1 MVVGRTTLSGTG
13 GQRLDVVNGVIDP
26 DFDPV
31 TFDFDA
37 AWLVLSADAA
47 APAAPI
53 KLAGTGEAALW
64 GPGAQTRTSGWGDTV
79 DGGGVFSDTVKETTV
94 PVIAD
99 ATCDGLGGEYEDFD
113 AEVMVC
119 AGFMAGGTDSCQGD
133 SGGPLAAPG
142 FVGSAP
148 VVRLAGIVSFGDGCA
163 QPNAPGVYT
172 RIAAPVY
179 DPFVQEVVDF
189 LEDQEGLPDAGSVY
203 GSGATAGPPA
213 GSTPP
218 PPPPPAKKCKAGQ
231 KLKGGKCVKKK
242 KKKRKKR
249 R

>member
-1 MVVGRTTLSGTG
+1 M
-13 GQRLDVVNGVIDP
+13 
-26 DFDPV
+26 
-31 TFDFDA
+31 
-37 AWLVLSADAA
+37 
-47 APAAPI
+47 
-53 KLAGTGEAALW
+53 
-64 GPGAQTRTSGWGDTV
+64 
-79 DGGGVFSDTVKETTV
+79 
-94 PVIAD
+94 IAD

-113 AEVMVC
+113 AAVMVC

-218 PPPPPAKKCKAGQ
+218 AAAPGQ
-231 KLKGGKCVKKK
+231 EVQGRPEAEGRQVREEEEKEAEEAALKIRLALAVG
-242 KKKRKKR
+242 RAP
-249 R
+249 